1 MSSVSY
7 KVVQNKQLPP
17 CLGISLGFQI
27 GQHWETEGL
36 SRWMSGAGCSE
47 SLFDVIHKKE
57 LKDKKQRH
65 SETECVE
72 HREAFGLQV
81 YLYML

>member
-1 MSSVSY
+1 
-7 KVVQNKQLPP
+7 
-17 CLGISLGFQI
+17 
-27 GQHWETEGL
+27 
-36 SRWMSGAGCSE
+36 MSGAGCSE
-47 SLFDVIHKKE
+47 SLFDIIHKKE